1 MLRYLT
7 AGESH
12 GPALTAILE
21 GMPPGISIAQ
31 EDFDE
36 ILKKRNSGYGRGK
49 RSQMEPEKVEV
60 LSGIVN
66 GKTIGSPIAIMIRN
80 ADYENHKAYMA
91 PFNATNPESGE
102 INIPLPGHADLA
114 GMIKYGFKDC
124 RYVRERASARE
135 TAIRTA
141 ISVPARNFLKEK
153 GITSICMV
161 ESIGGI
167 KANIDIDASKENLE
181 KSIKE
186 NGYDYLTPDK
196 NIISQWKSLIDNCKE
211 KNTSLGG
218 SGIIIFYGL
227 PIGLGNYVEYDRRLD
242 GIISQSIMSIPAIK
256 GIEIGNAYTLA
267 LNRGNSADKILFDE
281 EKGFYRSSNL
291 AGGLEGGMT
300 NGQPLIIRFYMK
312 PLPANSKIES
322 VDLRTKKA
330 FCSEYYRSDT
340 QAITAAAVV
349 VESVV
354 SIEIASALL

>member
-21 GMPPGISIAQ
+21 GMPPGVSIAQ

-36 ILKKRNSGYGRGK
+36 LLKKRNGGYGRGK

-91 PFNATNPESGE
+91 PFNATNPEIGE

-114 GMIKYGFKDC
+114 GIIKYGFKDC

-153 GITSICMV
+153 AITSICMV

-167 KANIDIDASKENLE
+167 KANIDLDKPKEELE
-181 KSIKE
+181 KAINK
-186 NGYDYLTPDK
+186 NGNDFLTPDPD
-196 NIISQWKSLIDNCKE
+196 IISQWKSLIDDCEE
-211 KNTSLGG
+211 KNISLGG
-218 SGIIIFYGL
+218 SGIIVFYGL
-227 PIGLGNYVEYDRRLD
+227 PIGLGSYVEYDRRLD
-242 GIISQSIMSIPAIK
+242 GILAQSIMSIPAIK
-256 GIEIGNAYTLA
+256 GIEIGNAYEISQKK
-267 LNRGNSADKILFDE
+267 GNSSDRILYDNN
-281 EKGFYRSSNL
+281 KGFYRTSNL

-312 PLPANSKIES
+312 PLPANPNIES
-322 VDLRTKKA
+322 VDLKTKK
-330 FCSEYYRSDT
+330 SVKPEYYRSDT
-340 QAITAAAVV
+340 QAVTAAAVI
-349 VESVV
+349 VES
-354 SIEIASALL
+354 IASITLASSLL

>member
-21 GMPPGISIAQ
+21 GMPPGISISQ

-36 ILKKRNSGYGRGK
+36 LLKKRNAGYGRGK

-66 GKTIGSPIAIMIRN
+66 GKTIGSPISIMIRN

-91 PFNATNPESGE
+91 PFNATNPELGE

-141 ISVPARNFLKEK
+141 ISVPARNLLKAK

-161 ESIGGI
+161 ESIGEI
-167 KANIDIDASKENLE
+167 KANIDLEASKEELE
-181 KSIKE
+181 KAIDA
-186 NGYDYLTPDK
+186 NGNDYLTPDK
-196 NIISQWKSLIDNCKE
+196 NVIPEWKALIDECKE
-211 KNTSLGG
+211 KNISLGG
-218 SGIIIFYGL
+218 SGVVVFYGL
-227 PIGLGNYVEYDRRLD
+227 PIGLGSYVEYDRRLD
-242 GIISQSIMSIPAIK
+242 GIISKSVMSIPAIK
-256 GIEIGNAYTLA
+256 GIEIGNAYMLA
-267 LNRGNSADKILFDE
+267 QNQGNSADSIVFDE
-281 EKGFYRSSNL
+281 KRGFYRSSNL
-291 AGGLEGGMT
+291 AGGLEGGLS

-312 PLPANSKIES
+312 PLPANSKVES
-322 VDLRTKKA
+322 VDIKTGK
-330 FCSEYYRSDT
+330 SIYPDYYRSDT

-349 VESVV
+349 AESVV
-354 SIEIASALL
+354 SLELASLLS